1 MEGVLGFSAYGEVV
15 DDELIR
21 APKYTTVVEDS
32 MDSLRIRSKMGG
44 VSSDTSHKIAI

>member
-1 MEGVLGFSAYGEVV
+1 LDFSAYGEVV
-15 DDELIR
+15 VDELTR

-32 MDSLRIRSKMGG
+32 ADSRRIRSKMGG